1 MQHLFKR
8 LKAFLQRT
16 RAQELEDD
24 YRLEQGELLSAQEI
38 SRDGRMAVWQ
48 SGPYGAGQAPHIED
62 TRIGPRR

>member
-1 MQHLFKR
+1 M
-8 LKAFLQRT
+8 
-16 RAQELEDD
+16 EDD